1 MRQRSSVKFRCESH
15 TMTAEPRMNYW
26 LMLTPEEQHATIRR
40 LANSGVSD
48 YGISAATGMAVEQV
62 RTILGKHVA
71 CEGCE

>member
-1 MRQRSSVKFRCESH
+1 
-15 TMTAEPRMNYW
+15 MNYW